1 MMSAIG
7 ASATLAERIKGILA
21 AVKPLAAEYYQV
33 TGKPLGVT
41 GEVAEY
47 VASTVMGLELA
58 PPRTTGYDA
67 VRHTPAG
74 PERIQIK
81 GRAYDPAGNRSQRIG
96 QIKPSGPCDTVMLV
110 LLHNATLDP
119 VEIWEAPFPAVV
131 ARLAEPG
138 SISRNERG
146 ALAVSDFKRLGRQ
159 VWPAHETFLYFAY
172 GSNMDIQQMK
182 ERCPDAEI
190 VGSGHLPGY
199 ALCFPR
205 MSMKRKCGV
214 SSVEPFAGGEVWGVV
229 YRLTAADLALLDRNE
244 GYQSGRDRHLNSY
257 TRLPVTVTMNGV
269 ATEMQTYFAE
279 PQSGKFL
286 PSAAYLQH
294 LRDGARHH
302 RLPDSYLAL
311 LDGLEAIA

>member
-33 TGKPLGVT
+33 AGKPLGVT
-41 GEVAEY
+41 GEVTEY

-159 VWPAHETFLYFAY
+159 VCQRTKHSSISPTAQTWTF
-172 GSNMDIQQMK
+172 SKMK

-205 MSMKRKCGV
+205 MSMKRKCAV

-311 LDGLEAIA
+311 LHGLEAIA

>member
-1 MMSAIG
+1 MMCSTG

-67 VRHTPAG
+67 IRHTPVG

-81 GRAYDPAGNRSQRIG
+81 GRAYDPAENRSQRIG
-96 QIKPSGPCDTVMLV
+96 QIKSSGPCDSVMLV

-119 VEIWEAPFPAVV
+119 VEIWEAPFATVV

-159 VWPAHETFLYFAY
+159 VWPARETFLYFAY
-172 GSNMDIQQMK
+172 GSNMDIQQIK
-182 ERCPDAEI
+182 ERCADAEI

-205 MSMKRKCGV
+205 MSVKRKCGV

-229 YRLTAADLALLDRNE
+229 YRLTATDLALLDRNE

-279 PQSGKFL
+279 PQSGTFL

-302 RLPDSYLAL
+302 GLPDSYLAL
-311 LDGLEAIA
+311 LDALDAIS

>member
-1 MMSAIG
+1 MSEI
-7 ASATLAERIKGILA
+7 LAQRIKAILA

-47 VASTVMGLELA
+47 VAATVMGLELV
-58 PPRTTGYDA
+58 PPRTAGYDA
-67 VRHTPAG
+67 IRQTPGG

-96 QIKPSGPCDTVMLV
+96 QIKPAGPCDTVMLV

-146 ALAVSDFKRLGRQ
+146 AMAVSDFKRLGRQ
-159 VWPAHETFLYFAY
+159 VWPKAGTILYFAY
-172 GSNMDIQQMK
+172 GSNMDILQMR

-190 VGSGHLPGY
+190 VGSGRLPDY

-205 MSMKRKCGV
+205 MSVKRKCGV

-229 YRLTAADLALLDRNE
+229 YRLTATDLALLDRNE

-257 TRLPVTVTMNGV
+257 TRLPVTVMMNGV
-269 ATEMQTYFAE
+269 ATETQTYFAE
-279 PQSGKFL
+279 PQSGTFL

-294 LRDGARHH
+294 LRDGAKHQG
-302 RLPDSYLAL
+302 LPDSYLAL
-311 LDGLEAIA
+311 LDALEAIA

>member
-1 MMSAIG
+1 MSEI
-7 ASATLAERIKGILA
+7 LAQQIKAILA

-47 VASTVMGLELA
+47 VAATVMGLELA

-67 VRHTPAG
+67 IRQTPAG

-81 GRAYDPAGNRSQRIG
+81 GRAYDPAGKRSQRMG
-96 QIKPSGPCDTVMLV
+96 QIKPAGPCDTVMLV

-138 SISRNERG
+138 STSRNERG
-146 ALAVSDFKRLGRQ
+146 ALAVSDFKRLGRK
-159 VWPAHETFLYFAY
+159 VWPVGETFLYFAY
-172 GSNMDIQQMK
+172 GSNMDIRQMR
-182 ERCPDAEI
+182 ERCPGAEI
-190 VGSGHLPGY
+190 VGSGQLPGH

-205 MSMKRKCGV
+205 MSVKRKCGV
-214 SSVEPFAGGEVWGVV
+214 SSVEPLAGRDVWGVI
-229 YRLTAADLALLDRNE
+229 YRLTAADLALLDRSE
-244 GYQSGRDRHLNSY
+244 GYQPGRDRHLNSY

-269 ATEMQTYFAE
+269 AVEMQTYFAE
-279 PQSGKFL
+279 PQSGTFL

-302 RLPDSYLAL
+302 RLPDSYLTL
-311 LDGLEAIA
+311 LDALDAIA